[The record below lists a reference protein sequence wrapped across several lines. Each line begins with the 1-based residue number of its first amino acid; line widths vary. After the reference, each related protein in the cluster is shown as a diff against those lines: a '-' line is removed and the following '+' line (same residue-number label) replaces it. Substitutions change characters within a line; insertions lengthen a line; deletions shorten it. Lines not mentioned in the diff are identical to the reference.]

1 MNPDSAFPLID
12 KTALFDHL
20 AAGLA
25 GGMTVVTPNARLAQ
39 VLQREFDAAQ
49 AARGL
54 QTWETAD
61 ILPWTAFVARLYEEA
76 LYAAPAGPSARLPIL
91 LTQPQELSLWEQ
103 AIEASP
109 WGGGEL
115 LVLSQAAADARQA
128 WNTCHEWRIAD
139 PALDLSN
146 GIPRNED
153 AEAFA
158 KWAAHYRQRCER
170 DRHIDAARLPE
181 LVAKL
186 LKNGQLKS
194 PRRIAAYA
202 FDILPPQA
210 AALFEACRLQGAEL
224 NRCAA
229 ESCQADI
236 LRWPFAS
243 AREEIEAAARWARA
257 RLEASHAPS
266 GAQASLK
273 SQTAGAPR
281 RIGIVVPDLQLR
293 RKEVSRVLSRTLTP
307 ARHLPD
313 AATTGATGTTGATNN
328 SAERTA
334 PAFNISIGVPLTDY
348 AIVHAAL
355 ALIELATGE
364 CDFALAS
371 RVLRSPFIGGA
382 QTEAMLRARIDA
394 QLRRIATPRLT
405 LPRLIAQLGDCAPA
419 PLLQRHL
426 EALLDAARSTPASQ
440 GDARKTTRTVE
451 DWAQHF
457 AALTKTVG
465 FPGERTL
472 DSAEYQTHAKWT
484 ETLAQFA
491 RLGRVLPAISAR
503 DALSRLR
510 RLCANTLFQPESG
523 SAPIQ
528 VLGILESAGLN
539 YDYLWVCGLTDEAW
553 PLAARPNPFIPTL
566 LQKKAGI
573 PEASADG
580 ALALDRRITDNWLGA
595 APEVVLSHA
604 LREDDREL
612 PVSPLIAAQP
622 EGKLELP
629 DYPDYRDLLFAA
641 RALESLSTTDGA
653 TSDQAPPL
661 GDTPV
666 HGGARVLSDQAACP
680 FRAFAHHR
688 LGAQALES
696 PVAGLDAAARGTLL
710 HALMKGIW
718 DDLKNKATLDATSSE
733 SLLAIVEKSA
743 AAAVARAQRDLL
755 IEPRF
760 AELERARLARLALEW
775 LEVERQRPD
784 FEVVASEEKRA
795 MLAGSIALS
804 GRIDR
809 LDRLGSGGYALID
822 YKSGRVTPNSWQGDR
837 PDDSQMPLYAV
848 NVASAAEDIS
858 AVAFARIKKGDMRM
872 MGFSRD
878 DKVLPKVRQYH
889 DWKILLE
896 EWKEEVDN
904 LGREFAAGA
913 AGVDPKQR
921 QQTCRYCDLAPLCRV
936 HEKFSAL
943 QLEGDESAMDGASD
957 GAHGTNSAGGEA

>member
-1 MNPDSAFPLID
+1 MSSTTPFSPISPSD
-12 KTALFDHL
+12 LFDRL

-39 VLQREFDAAQ
+39 ALLGEFDAAQ
-49 AARGL
+49 AAKGL

-61 ILPWTAFVARLYEEA
+61 VLPWTAFVARLYDEA
-76 LYAAPAGPSARLPIL
+76 LYAAESGSAARLPIL

-115 LVLSQAAADARQA
+115 LALSQAAADARQA
-128 WNTCHEWRIAD
+128 WNTCHEWRIAE
-139 PALDLSN
+139 PALDLNN

-170 DRHIDAARLPE
+170 DRDIDAARLPD
-181 LVAKL
+181 LVTAL
-186 LKNGQLKS
+186 LKKGQLAT
-194 PRRIAAYA
+194 PRQITAYA

-210 AALFEACRLQGAEL
+210 LMLFDACRERGTEL
-224 NRCAA
+224 HRCAA
-229 ESCQADI
+229 DPCRADVR
-236 LRWPFAS
+236 RWPFAS
-243 AREEIEAAARWARA
+243 TREEIETAARWARA
-257 RLEASHAPS
+257 RLEAGHAPS
-266 GAQASLK
+266 DPHADQT
-273 SQTAGAPR
+273 SQTNRTSGAPR

-293 RKEVSRVLSRTLTP
+293 RKEVARVLSRTLTP
-307 ARHLPD
+307 GHGLPD
-313 AATTGATGTTGATNN
+313 LHAKEQVGDDAPRA
-328 SAERTA
+328 A
-334 PAFNISIGVPLTDY
+334 PAFNISIGVPLGDY

-364 CDFALAS
+364 SDFVLAS

-419 PLLQRHL
+419 PLLLRHL
-426 EALLDAARSTPASQ
+426 EALLECARGFVADQGEGRRSTHTAQ
-440 GDARKTTRTVE
+440 A
-451 DWAQHF
+451 WAQHF
-457 AALTKTVG
+457 AALLKAAG
-465 FPGERTL
+465 FPGERSL

-491 RLGRVLPAISAR
+491 RLGRVLPPISAR

-510 RLCANTLFQPESG
+510 RLCNDTLFQPESG

-539 YDYLWVCGLTDEAW
+539 YDHLWVCGLTDEAW

-573 PEASADG
+573 PEASAEG

-612 PVSPLIAAQP
+612 PVSPLIAALP
-622 EGKLELP
+622 EGTLELP
-629 DYPDYRDLLFAA
+629 DYPDYRDVLFAA
-641 RALESLSTTDGA
+641 RALEPLA
-653 TSDQAPPL
+653 AAAADQAPAL

-666 HGGARVLSDQAACP
+666 HGGARVLADQSACP

-696 PVAGLDAAARGTLL
+696 PTEGLDAAARGTLL

-718 DDLKNKATLDATSSE
+718 DDLKNKATLDATTGE
-733 SLLAIVEKSA
+733 SLMVIIEKSA
-743 AAAVARAQRDLL
+743 AAAVARAQRDLV

-775 LEVERQRPD
+775 LEVERLRPD

-795 MLAGSIALS
+795 LVAGGISLS

-809 LDRLGSGGYALID
+809 LDRLSSGGHAMID

-837 PDDSQMPLYAV
+837 PDDPQMPLYAV
-848 NVASAAEDIS
+848 NAAEDIT

-878 DKVLPKVRQYH
+878 DKVLPRVTLYR
-889 DWKILLE
+889 DWKILLA
-896 EWKEEVDN
+896 EWKEEVDD
-904 LGREFAAGA
+904 LGREFASGA
-913 AGVDPKQR
+913 AGVDPKR
-921 QQTCRYCDLAPLCRV
+921 GQQTCRYCDLAPLCRV

-943 QLEGDESAMDGASD
+943 ELEGDQDTDADGTGSD
-957 GAHGTNSAGGEA
+957 GGMEAAS

>member
-1 MNPDSAFPLID
+1 MSIDSDFSALN
-12 KTALFDHL
+12 KSALFDRL

-39 VLQREFDAAQ
+39 ALLREFDAAQ
-49 AARGL
+49 AAKGL

-61 ILPWTAFVARLYEEA
+61 VLPWTAFVARLYDEA
-76 LYAAPAGPSARLPIL
+76 LYAAESGAAARLPIL
-91 LTQPQELSLWEQ
+91 LTQPQELNLWEQ
-103 AIEASP
+103 AIEASA

-115 LVLSQAAADARQA
+115 LALSQAAADARQA
-128 WNTCHEWRIAD
+128 WNTCHEWRIAE
-139 PALDLSN
+139 PALDLNN

-170 DRHIDAARLPE
+170 DRHIDAARLPD
-181 LVAKL
+181 LVTGL
-186 LKNGQLKS
+186 LKKGQLAT
-194 PRRIAAYA
+194 PRQITAYA

-210 AALFEACRLQGAEL
+210 LLLFDACRERGTEL
-224 NRCAA
+224 HRCAA
-229 ESCQADI
+229 DPCQADVR
-236 LRWPFAS
+236 RWPFAS
-243 AREEIEAAARWARA
+243 AREEIETAARWARA
-257 RLEASHAPS
+257 RLEAGHASSDPHADQTS
-266 GAQASLK
+266 QATRTS
-273 SQTAGAPR
+273 GAPR
-281 RIGIVVPDLQLR
+281 RIGIVVPDLQQR
-293 RKEVSRVLSRTLTP
+293 RKEVARVLSRTLTP

-313 AATTGATGTTGATNN
+313 AAATALAGNG
-328 SAERTA
+328 AERTA

-382 QTEAMLRARIDA
+382 QSEAMLRARIDV

-405 LPRLIAQLGDCAPA
+405 LARLIAQLGDCAPA

-426 EALLDAARSTPASQ
+426 EALLDGARSAAAGQ
-440 GDARKTTRTVE
+440 GEGRKSTRTAE

-457 AALTKTVG
+457 AALTKAAG

-539 YDYLWVCGLTDEAW
+539 YDHLWVCGLTGEAW

-622 EGKLELP
+622 EGRLELP

-641 RALESLSTTDGA
+641 RALEPLSSTDGA
-653 TSDQAPPL
+653 AADQAPPL
-661 GDTPV
+661 GDAPV
-666 HGGARVLSDQAACP
+666 HGGSRVLADQAACP

-688 LGAQALES
+688 LGAQALET
-696 PVAGLDAAARGTLL
+696 PAEGLDAAARGTLL

-760 AELERARLARLALEW
+760 AELERARLTRLALEW
-775 LEVERQRPD
+775 LDVERQRPD
-784 FEVVASEEKRA
+784 FEVVASEDKRA
-795 MLAGSIALS
+795 MLAGGIALS

-809 LDRLGSGGYALID
+809 LDRLASGGHALID
-822 YKSGRVTPNSWQGDR
+822 YKSGRVTPNSWRGDR
-837 PDDSQMPLYAV
+837 PDDPQMPLYAV
-848 NVASAAEDIS
+848 NAAEDIT

-878 DKVLPKVRQYH
+878 DKVLPKVKIYH

-896 EWKEEVDN
+896 EWKEEVDD
-904 LGREFAAGA
+904 LGRKFAAGA
-913 AGVDPKQR
+913 AGVDPKQG
-921 QQTCRYCDLAPLCRV
+921 QKTCRYCDLAPLCRV

-943 QLEGDESAMDGASD
+943 ELDGDDSAAEGAIDG
-957 GAHGTNSAGGEA
+957 AGGEV

>member
-1 MNPDSAFPLID
+1 MSSTVPFSPIAPSD
-12 KTALFDHL
+12 LFAQL

-25 GGMTVVTPNARLAQ
+25 GGMTVVTPNTRLAQ
-39 VLQREFDAAQ
+39 ALQREFDAAQ
-49 AARGL
+49 AAKGL
-54 QTWETAD
+54 STWETAD

-76 LYAAPAGPSARLPIL
+76 LYAAESSPAARLPIL

-115 LVLSQAAADARQA
+115 LALSKAAADARQA
-128 WNTCHEWRIAD
+128 WNTGHEWRIAE
-139 PALDLSN
+139 PALDLNN

-170 DRHIDAARLPE
+170 DRHIDAARLPD
-181 LVAKL
+181 LVTGL
-186 LKNGQLKS
+186 LKKGQLTT
-194 PRRIAAYA
+194 PRQMAAYA

-210 AALFEACRLQGAEL
+210 LALFDACRERGSELHRCEAET
-224 NRCAA
+224 CK
-229 ESCQADI
+229 ADVR
-236 LRWPFAS
+236 RWPFAS
-243 AREEIEAAARWARA
+243 AREELEAAARWARA
-257 RLEASHAPS
+257 RLEAAHANHDGDKPD
-266 GAQASLK
+266 ARI
-273 SQTAGAPR
+273 APR
-281 RIGIVVPDLQLR
+281 RIGIVVPDLQMR
-293 RKEVSRVLSRTLTP
+293 REEVARVLSRTLTP
-307 ARHLPD
+307 GHGLPD
-313 AATTGATGTTGATNN
+313 LRAQ
-328 SAERTA
+328 EQDDDEQYDKDKQRTA
-334 PAFNISIGVPLTDY
+334 PAFNISIGVPLGDY

-364 CDFALAS
+364 CDFVLAS

-382 QTEAMLRARIDA
+382 QTEDMLRARIDA

-419 PLLQRHL
+419 PLLLRHL
-426 EALLDAARSTPASQ
+426 EGLLECARSFVADQ
-440 GDARKTTRTVE
+440 GEGRRSSHTAQA
-451 DWAQHF
+451 WAQHF
-457 AALTKTVG
+457 AALLKAAG
-465 FPGERTL
+465 FPGERSL

-491 RLGRVLPAISAR
+491 RLGRVLPSISAR

-510 RLCANTLFQPESG
+510 RLCNDTLFQPESG

-539 YDYLWVCGLTDEAW
+539 YDHLWVCGLTDEAW

-573 PEASADG
+573 PEASAEG

-622 EGKLELP
+622 QGQLDLP
-629 DYPDYRDLLFAA
+629 DYPDYRDVLFAA
-641 RALESLSTTDGA
+641 RALEPLA
-653 TSDQAPPL
+653 AAASDQAPAL

-666 HGGARVLSDQAACP
+666 HGGSRVLADQSACP

-688 LGAQALES
+688 LGAQALEA
-696 PVAGLDAAARGTLL
+696 PTAGLDAAARGTLL

-718 DDLKNKATLDATSSE
+718 DDLKNKATLDATTGD
-733 SLLAIVEKSA
+733 SLMAIIDKSA
-743 AAAVARAQRDLL
+743 AAAVARAQRDLV

-775 LEVERQRPD
+775 LEVERLRPD

-795 MLAGSIALS
+795 MLAGGIALT

-809 LDRLGSGGYALID
+809 LDRLGPDGAGGYAMID

-837 PDDSQMPLYAV
+837 PDDPQMPLYAV
-848 NVASAAEDIS
+848 NAPEDIS

-878 DKVLPKVRQYH
+878 DKALPKVKLYR
-889 DWKILLE
+889 DWPALLA
-896 EWKEEVDN
+896 EWKEEVDD
-904 LGREFAAGA
+904 LGRDFAAGEA
-913 AGVDPKQR
+913 AVDPKQR

-943 QLEGDESAMDGASD
+943 ELEGDQDTDADGTGSD
-957 GAHGTNSAGGEA
+957 GGMEAAS

>member
-1 MNPDSAFPLID
+1 MNIDSNFPALD
-12 KTALFDHL
+12 KSALFDRL

-25 GGMTVVTPNARLAQ
+25 GGVTVVTPNARLAQ
-39 VLQREFDAAQ
+39 ALLGEFDAAQ
-49 AARGL
+49 AAKGL
-54 QTWETAD
+54 RTWETAD
-61 ILPWTAFVARLYEEA
+61 ILPWTAFVTRLYDEA
-76 LYAAPAGPSARLPIL
+76 LYAAESSPAARLPIL

-115 LVLSQAAADARQA
+115 LALSQAAADARQA
-128 WNTCHEWRIAD
+128 WNTCHEWRIAE
-139 PALDLSN
+139 PALDLNN

-170 DRHIDAARLPE
+170 ERHIDAARLPD
-181 LVAKL
+181 LVTGL
-186 LKNGQLKS
+186 LKNGHLKT
-194 PRRIAAYA
+194 PRQIAAYS

-210 AALFEACRLQGAEL
+210 LMLFDACRERGTEL
-224 NRCAA
+224 HRCAA
-229 ESCQADI
+229 DPCRADVR
-236 LRWPFAS
+236 RWPFAS
-243 AREEIEAAARWARA
+243 AREELEAAARWARA
-257 RLEASHAPS
+257 RLEA
-266 GAQASLK
+266 GQAN
-273 SQTAGAPR
+273 QAGINDVNASAAPR
-281 RIGIVVPDLQLR
+281 RIGIVVPDLRQR
-293 RKEVSRVLSRTLTP
+293 RKEVARVLSRMLTP

-313 AATTGATGTTGATNN
+313 VEANARSGNRGNDG
-328 SAERTA
+328 ERTA

-382 QTEAMLRARIDA
+382 QSEAMLRARIDV
-394 QLRRIATPRLT
+394 QWRRIATPRLT
-405 LPRLIAQLGDCAPA
+405 LARLIAQLGDCAPA

-426 EALLDAARSTPASQ
+426 EALLDGARSHVVGQ
-440 GDARKTTRTVE
+440 GTGQGEGRKSTRTAE

-457 AALTKTVG
+457 ASLLKAAG

-484 ETLAQFA
+484 DTLAQFA

-503 DALSRLR
+503 GALSRLR

-528 VLGILESAGLN
+528 VLGILESAGLSH
-539 YDYLWVCGLTDEAW
+539 DHLWVCGLTDEAW
-553 PLAARPNPFIPTL
+553 PLPARPNPFIPTL

-629 DYPDYRDLLFAA
+629 AYPDYRDLLFAA
-641 RALESLSTTDGA
+641 RALEPLATD
-653 TSDQAPPL
+653 SPDQAPAL

-666 HGGARVLSDQAACP
+666 HGGSRVLADQAACP

-688 LGAQALES
+688 LGAQALEA
-696 PVAGLDAAARGTLL
+696 PAEGLDAAARGTLL

-733 SLLAIVEKSA
+733 SLMAIIEKSA

-784 FEVVASEEKRA
+784 FEVVASEDKRA
-795 MLAGSIALS
+795 LVAGGIALS

-809 LDRLGSGGYALID
+809 LDKLSSGGHALID

-837 PDDSQMPLYAV
+837 PDDPQMPLYAV
-848 NVASAAEDIS
+848 NAAEDIT

-878 DKVLPKVRQYH
+878 DKVLPKIKIYH
-889 DWKILLE
+889 DWKFLLQ
-896 EWKEEVDN
+896 EWKEEVDD
-904 LGREFAAGA
+904 LGREFAAGDA
-913 AGVDPKQR
+913 AVDPKQR

-943 QLEGDESAMDGASD
+943 ELEGDDGADGTGSD
-957 GAHGTNSAGGEA
+957 GGMEAAS